1 VKQFHGSKYS
11 SEEEEEMIFLSIF
24 LGIRVSDKKVQ
35 LEESLKKI
43 NAFED
48 YASKA
53 RTIKNKVTHL
63 NRMLFLIIFKNFHIR
78 GKLN

>member
-1 VKQFHGSKYS
+1 
-11 SEEEEEMIFLSIF
+11 MIFLSIF

-53 RTIKNKVTHL
+53 KARTIKNKVTHL
-63 NRMLFLIIFKNFHIR
+63 NRMLFLIIFKHFTLGGN
-78 GKLN
+78 

>member
-1 VKQFHGSKYS
+1 
-11 SEEEEEMIFLSIF
+11 
-24 LGIRVSDKKVQ
+24 VQ

-53 RTIKNKVTHL
+53 KARTIKNKVTHL
-63 NRMLFLIIFKNFHIR
+63 NQMLFLIIFKNFHIK
-78 GKLN
+78 GKLNLKHRKKYYKYRGK

>member
-11 SEEEEEMIFLSIF
+11 SEEEMIFLSIF

-63 NRMLFLIIFKNFHIR
+63 NRMLFLIIFKHFTLREN
-78 GKLN
+78 